1 MNAAKQ
7 GAQKAVQHRNAS
19 WVNPS
24 MYPYIAAVGGAV
36 CFGIYSVTRTFASDP
51 AVSDLDIDKLDDKAA
66 DKYKESPLRKAITG
80 E

>member
-7 GAQKAVQHRNAS
+7 GAHKAVQHRNAS

-36 CFGIYSVTRTFASDP
+36 CFGIYSVTRTLASDP
-51 AVSDLDIDKLDDKAA
+51 AVSDLDIDKIDDKAA
-66 DKYKESPLRKAITG
+66 DKYKDSPLRKAITG